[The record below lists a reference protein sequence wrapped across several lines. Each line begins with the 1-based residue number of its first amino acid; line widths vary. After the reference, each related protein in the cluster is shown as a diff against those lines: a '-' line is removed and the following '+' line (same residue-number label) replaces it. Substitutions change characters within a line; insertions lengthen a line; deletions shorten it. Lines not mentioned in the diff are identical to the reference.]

1 MAEKLFRPNA
11 LGLSCVE
18 NYTLSILEKHFSDLS
33 CLFCISYLRGHYL
46 LSKIIEDGL
55 SLKNF
60 SLLTRVHEVAFEN
73 LSLLYLSS
81 YDEVEITGIWGRM
94 KVEKDNTYYL
104 IKVNPSFVSKSFN
117 VALERDDHY
126 ICYWFND
133 GKNNVFN
140 DYPYRLAQF
149 SEYEISTAYNENIIV
164 FEIIKEVDETTKSK
178 AKQLFY
184 NHVSQ
189 LDSQTNIE
197 NFEKI
202 TLEQIKEFLVIYKR
216 ILHRT
221 LLYCSSLAADA
232 SLMSQNLHAVDNL
245 LTKIKVNELRRKEI
259 VFTEDITD
267 ILHKD
272 QMIYKTV
279 QQAAKEC
286 ELLYA

>member
-94 KVEKDNTYYL
+94 KEERDNTYYL
-104 IKVNPSFVSKSFN
+104 IKVSPSFVSNSFKA
-117 VALERDDHY
+117 VLERDDHY
-126 ICYWFND
+126 ICYWVND

-140 DYPYRLAQF
+140 DYPYRLTQF
-149 SEYEISTAYNENIIV
+149 SEYEISAAYDGNIIV

-184 NHVSQ
+184 THVSQ
-189 LDSQTNIE
+189 LDFQTNIE

-202 TLEQIKEFLVIYKR
+202 TLEQIKVFLVIYKR
-216 ILHRT
+216 TLHRT
-221 LLYCSSLAADA
+221 LLYCSSLEADT
-232 SLMSQNLHAVDNL
+232 SLMSQNLHSVDNL
-245 LTKIKVNELRRKEI
+245 LTKIKVNEIRRKKT
-259 VFTEDITD
+259 VFTEDVYD
-267 ILHKD
+267 ILYKD
-272 QMIYKTV
+272 QMIFNLIKDI
-279 QQAAKEC
+279 AREC
-286 ELLYA
+286 DFSYA

>member
-60 SLLTRVHEVAFEN
+60 PLLTRVHEVAFEN

-94 KVEKDNTYYL
+94 KEERDDTYYL
-104 IKVNPSFVSKSFN
+104 IKVSPSFVSKSFN
-117 VALERDDHY
+117 AALERDDHY
-126 ICYWFND
+126 ICCWVND

-140 DYPYRLAQF
+140 DYPYRLTQF
-149 SEYEISTAYNENIIV
+149 SEYEISAAYDGNIII
-164 FEIIKEVDETTKSK
+164 FEIIKEVDEATKSK

-197 NFEKI
+197 NFENI

-221 LLYCSSLAADA
+221 LLYCSSLATDT
-232 SLMSQNLHAVDNL
+232 SLMSQNLHSVDNL
-245 LTKIKVNELRRKEI
+245 LTKIKVNEIRRKQT
-259 VFTEDITD
+259 VFTEDVYD
-267 ILHKD
+267 ILYKD
-272 QMIYKTV
+272 QMIFDLIKDV
-279 QQAAKEC
+279 VKESDFS
-286 ELLYA
+286 YA